1 MPALLA
7 MILLIAMARAAR
19 AMARAA
25 RAMEV
30 KVTDMAQAAR
40 AMDNLHR
47 ATVILAT
54 AILLI
59 ATLHTVTQPLAIATV
74 LQLSLLIATLHT
86 VTQPLAIATVLQL
99 STLMAM
105 AMVRVLE
112 RTPTKLMAT
121 RMTAL
126 AIPQA
131 ATAIRNTR
139 MPKLPTLMSLA
150 TV

>member
-1 MPALLA
+1 MTALLA

-19 AMARAA
+19 AM
-25 RAMEV
+25 EV
-30 KVTDMAQAAR
+30 KVKDMAQAAR

-74 LQLSLLIATLHT
+74 LQ
-86 VTQPLAIATVLQL
+86 P

-121 RMTAL
+121 RTTAL

>member
-1 MPALLA
+1 MTALLA
-7 MILLIAMARAAR
+7 MILLI

-74 LQLSLLIATLHT
+74 LQ
-86 VTQPLAIATVLQL
+86 P

-121 RMTAL
+121 RTTAL

>member
-7 MILLIAMARAAR
+7 MILLKAMARAAR

-74 LQLSLLIATLHT
+74 LQ
-86 VTQPLAIATVLQL
+86 P

>member
-74 LQLSLLIATLHT
+74 LQ
-86 VTQPLAIATVLQL
+86 P